1 MSYWIEMF
9 ANVAK
14 ENIKKELLDG
24 RRPTNMQEWS
34 LQFQLKNDAD
44 DVENELV
51 DRVKCFHREGE

>member
-1 MSYWIEMF
+1 MSDWIEMF

-34 LQFQLKNDAD
+34 LQFQLKKDAD
-44 DVENELV
+44 DAENELV
-51 DRVKCFHREGE
+51 GRVNCFHREDE